1 MIKAKKVNKD
11 YSDRDGRYFWVTFDD
26 KTVPIIF
33 DIETKK
39 VYDWLIV
46 DMHNDRLYNDVY
58 NNMLVDKYID
68 SSGVVIGVCNLNTCR
83 DRNDFKKVIKETNIL
98 ESIEKIVVDS
108 LL

>member
-1 MIKAKKVNKD
+1 MIKVNKVNKD
-11 YSDRDGRYFWVTFDD
+11 YSDRNGRYFWVVFDD

-39 VYDWLIV
+39 VYDWFIV
-46 DMHNDRLYNDVY
+46 DMYKDRSNNDVY
-58 NNMLVDKYID
+58 NNMLIDKYTD
-68 SSGVVIGVCNLNTCR
+68 NSGFVIGLCNLNICR
-83 DRNDFKKVIKETNIL
+83 DRNDFKKAIKETNIL